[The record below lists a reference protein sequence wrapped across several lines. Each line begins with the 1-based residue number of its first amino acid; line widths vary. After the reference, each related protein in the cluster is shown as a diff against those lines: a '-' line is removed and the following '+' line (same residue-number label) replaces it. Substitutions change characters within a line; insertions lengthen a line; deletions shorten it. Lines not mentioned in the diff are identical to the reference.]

1 LFPLRND
8 AREKKKRAGCDPAR
22 YSWRRIRSF
31 IRRSS
36 CQNYCGCEEDPCG
49 VVLLL
54 PCGVV
59 LLLPWGLVLLPVEPA
74 PVGLLLPMPEL
85 SPEAAEPLW
94 CFLWCFLVVVVWV
107 VVL

>member
-1 LFPLRND
+1 
-8 AREKKKRAGCDPAR
+8 
-22 YSWRRIRSF
+22 
-31 IRRSS
+31 
-36 CQNYCGCEEDPCG
+36 

-59 LLLPWGLVLLPVEPA
+59 LLLPWGLVLLPELLPVEPA
-74 PVGLLLPMPEL
+74 PVELLLPMPEL